1 MTTIRQLIQ
10 SSPKRANELFVKL
23 VETSET
29 AVKTRDRLFSELK
42 DELELQAELEEQH
55 LFPVLKK
62 HKENKGLV
70 AEALNDNRQTRKL
83 LAELER
89 TPKDSEAFGAK
100 VAELKKAFQQH
111 VRDEKNEFL
120 PAVVKAL
127 SDEEASTVVE
137 KIEDEKAQVEAAQ
150 RAEADERRGKA
161 KREREEAEAE
171 REREEAKAKRER
183 EQAEAKRERE
193 QAEAKREREQ
203 AEAANAAK
211 GKAKADAERV
221 QKDTVAAQAG
231 ASTVAGKSDDE
242 NEQSEAARRPE
253 AEREMAGSASQAT
266 DIVEAGAQ
274 VAQQGAKVMRL
285 ATRAG
290 ADGAGEMSKAVR
302 AATGSEETQ
311 EAERETDA
319 ASAMV
324 ALINEQ
330 ARHAM
335 QATIAVGRARTLAEV
350 TKAQSDFIGGSFK
363 RMGRFNDRYLAFV
376 RGGMGIVSRPSSHR

>member
-171 REREEAKAKRER
+171 REREEAK
-183 EQAEAKRERE
+183 AKRERE